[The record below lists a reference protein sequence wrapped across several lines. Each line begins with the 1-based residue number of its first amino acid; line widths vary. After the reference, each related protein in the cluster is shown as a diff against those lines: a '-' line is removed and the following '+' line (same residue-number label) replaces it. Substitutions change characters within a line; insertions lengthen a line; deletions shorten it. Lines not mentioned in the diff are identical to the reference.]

1 MKEID
6 YLNLAYKYVK
16 ENQDYLWLKSRIML
30 AQTNLKDN
38 SVLITGSSHALNG
51 IDVHCFNQAINCSMH
66 TQDIYY
72 DFLCA
77 KKIFEDSSP
86 KFEICFIVLGY
97 YIAFQDL
104 SKELNV
110 GRNKIKKIY
119 YPLFQNSRN
128 WEKPEMFDLWINMP
142 ECNERDKK
150 EIERLALEIMMQR
163 KQYYSDLRI
172 RMPIYKFEGRWKD
185 LSDIEKDRLGKQR
198 AADHNKICK
207 HITSY
212 EENVLVLRDYI
223 HFLELKGIRPVFI
236 IPPFTNSYN
245 KYVTKE
251 IKDAVLD
258 MVHSIGHKVDYV
270 DYNETEYFEDDDF
283 VDTDHLNGR
292 GAYKM
297 SKILVDKYG
306 L

>member
-1 MKEID
+1 MNSID
-6 YLNLAYKYVK
+6 YFNLAYKYAK
-16 ENQDYLWLKSRIML
+16 ENQDYLWLKSRILM
-30 AQTNLKDN
+30 AQNNTKEN
-38 SVLITGSSHALNG
+38 SVLVTGSSHALNG

-77 KKIFEDSSP
+77 KEIFKDSSP
-86 KFEICFIVLGY
+86 KFRVCFIVLGY

-104 SKELNV
+104 SKELKV

-128 WEKPEMFDLWINMP
+128 WESPEIYDLWTNIP
-142 ECNERDKK
+142 ECNEIEKR
-150 EIERLALEIMMQR
+150 EIERLALDIMMHR
-163 KQYYSDLRI
+163 EQYYSDLRV
-172 RMPIYKFEGRWKD
+172 RVPIYNFVDKWKD
-185 LSDIEKDRLGKQR
+185 LTAEEKDFYGHQR
-198 AADHNKICK
+198 AADHNKIAR
-207 HITSY
+207 HIASY
-212 EENVLVLRDYI
+212 QENVMVLRDYI
-223 HFLELKGIRPVFI
+223 HFLEVKGIKPVFI

-245 KYVTKE
+245 KYVLKE

-258 MVHSIGHKVDYV
+258 MVHSFGCKIDFI

-297 SKILVDKYG
+297 SKILVDKYR